1 MTSGNGRGRALG
13 AAGALA
19 AVLVVLPGGARAD
32 PGPAPASGAE
42 VIDEKQVRPRVVDLT
57 VRSPALAGTGKVRL
71 LTPDGWEQRGATRTW
86 PVLYLLPGGHGEYE
100 SFTEEYDIERLPELR
115 NVLVVTPQ
123 MPFFGFY
130 SDWWNDGRGGAPAVE
145 TFHLDE
151 VRTLLERGY
160 GAGPRRAIAGESQG
174 GYGAVKYA
182 ARHPGMFRAA
192 ASYSGFLSPP
202 QYVKAISGG
211 AEYLKVDWRRIWG
224 DPVRQR
230 DIWLAN
236 DPYHLA
242 ERLRGTPVYISS
254 GDGTP
259 GVYDDPVDPDPVI
272 PGMQDLAAFFP
283 EEVVSLTEAVM
294 ADESRTVAH
303 RLTEVGVPV
312 TTHFYR
318 GTHGTPYWKRELRR
332 SLPMLLRALNG
343 GPSRG

>member
-1 MTSGNGRGRALG
+1 M
-13 AAGALA
+13 
-19 AVLVVLPGGARAD
+19 
-32 PGPAPASGAE
+32 
-42 VIDEKQVRPRVVDLT
+42 
-57 VRSPALAGTGKVRL
+57 
-71 LTPDGWEQRGATRTW
+71 
-86 PVLYLLPGGHGEYE
+86 
-100 SFTEEYDIERLPELR
+100 
-115 NVLVVTPQ
+115 
-123 MPFFGFY
+123 
-130 SDWWNDGRGGAPAVE
+130 E